1 MKRFLVFLLLVVSF
15 LVPRHACAEGGDPYA
30 YIEKFKD
37 IAVQEMKRAG
47 IPASIKLAQG
57 MLESAMGTSEL
68 ARKANNHFGIKCHND
83 WNGKKM
89 WRIDDDVDE
98 NGKPI
103 KSCFRVYKHAR
114 ESYAAHSEFL
124 RDPKKEYRYG
134 FLFFLSPTDYRG
146 WAKGLQSAGYATS
159 PTYAKKLISLIERYE
174 LYEYD
179 RLGMEEVP
187 VIEEPTKPLD
197 EIEMVLGITY
207 NNDTRMVLA
216 REGETLKDVEARTAV
231 PAEKLIK
238 YNEGYTSPSL
248 KLKEGDIVYLEPKRN
263 YYRGFKKWHYVK
275 EGETMF
281 YISQLYGIK
290 LNKLYDKNR
299 MPEGS
304 EPAPG
309 ERIRLRGKTKSE
321 ADRPRLISEP
331 PKSKPSAEKSNMT
344 EEDIFWSGNPFSE
357 DPFGE
362 EEQPQPEPIPE
373 TPDVPKPPDDTP
385 KPPEA
390 EPPQPPEKDSP
401 APPVENPEEPEKEES
416 KPSEKE
422 NSNPVSQ
429 PSSQEEQRETNQQ
442 EPASGVQAADDNGKF
457 HIVQKGDTL
466 YSLSKRYHTTVSQLQ
481 KWNGLSDY
489 TIKVGQKLR
498 VKE

>member
-1 MKRFLVFLLLVVSF
+1 MKRFLFFFFVLSVW
-15 LVPRHACAEGGDPYA
+15 VPHSLQAEGGDPYA

-83 WNGKKM
+83 WDGKKM

-98 NGKPI
+98 RGKPI

-114 ESYAAHSEFL
+114 ESYVAHSEFL

-134 FLFFLSPTDYRG
+134 FLFFLNPTDYRS
-146 WAKGLQSAGYATS
+146 WAKGLQSSGYATS
-159 PTYAKKLISLIERYE
+159 PTYANKLIGLIERYE

-179 RLGMEEVP
+179 RQGMEEMP
-187 VIEEPTKPLD
+187 VIEEPDKPLD
-197 EIEMVLGITY
+197 EIESVLGITY

-216 REGETLKDVEARTAV
+216 REGETLKSIEERTAV
-231 PAEKLIK
+231 PVEKLMK
-238 YNEGYTSPSL
+238 YNEGYTSPSHR
-248 KLKEGDIVYLEPKRN
+248 LKEGDIVYLEAKRN

-281 YISQLYGIK
+281 YIAQLYGIK

-304 EPAPG
+304 QPAPG
-309 ERIRLRGKTKSE
+309 ERIRLRGKTKSD
-321 ADRPRLISEP
+321 ADRPRLINEA
-331 PKSKPSAEKSNMT
+331 PKPKPSAEESNMT
-344 EEDIFWSGNPFSE
+344 EDDLFWANNPFAE

-362 EEQPQPEPIPE
+362 EEDAEEDVIEQPEPPGQ
-373 TPDVPKPPDDTP
+373 PDKPIT
-385 KPPEA
+385 PPE
-390 EPPQPPEKDSP
+390 EVQNK
-401 APPVENPEEPEKEES
+401 PEEPTEKPEKPVNLPQEQKPENPTPDKPVTPPVKEGES
-416 KPSEKE
+416 SKEQPEKTQTAVE
-422 NSNPVSQ
+422 RP
-429 PSSQEEQRETNQQ
+429 E
-442 EPASGVQAADDNGKF
+442 ADDSGKY

-466 YSLSKRYHTTVSQLQ
+466 YSLSKRYGTTVQQLQ